1 MSITGI
7 SAASS
12 ALYTPQPQNAT
23 AASTTTLAATLQTAA
38 PANPATQ
45 TDPTQQPDQVHHH
58 HHHHGAGGAA
68 PPSDLTQTGT
78 AATGG
83 TNLLNTL
90 V

>member
-12 ALYTPQPQNAT
+12 AIYTLQPQNA
-23 AASTTTLAATLQTAA
+23 ASAGTTTPAATPQTAA

-68 PPSDLTQTGT
+68 PPSDLTQAGT
-78 AATGG
+78 AATNG
-83 TNLLNTL
+83 TNILNTL